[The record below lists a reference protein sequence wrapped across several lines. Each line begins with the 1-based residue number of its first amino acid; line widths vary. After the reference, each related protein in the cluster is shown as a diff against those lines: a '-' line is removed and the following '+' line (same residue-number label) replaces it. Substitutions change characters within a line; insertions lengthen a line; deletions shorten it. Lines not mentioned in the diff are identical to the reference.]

1 MNKFNQVQPY
11 LEPDMNRSQQQ
22 TQTTST
28 GQVPVGSAT
37 KSRRGF
43 TLVELLVVIA
53 IIGLLVGLLAV
64 AIGPVLTRVYDGAV
78 TTEIKQLDAAL
89 ESFKNQHG
97 FYPPSFS
104 GIGTANQLLP
114 YLNKISPNHGET
126 AAVSPAFPMRRLDYW
141 WNAIGQH
148 LDDRSSL
155 VFWLTGMSSNKQFP
169 LTGGLG
175 IAGGNL
181 QLPVIF
187 GNSDVIRID
196 SSGAAQFNSGESEF
210 RAVDAGGA
218 EIDVPRDSFFDFR
231 GEQLSDL
238 VLSFATGME
247 VPVMPGVRVYV
258 TRFGEESEN
267 RGNEYSYRNAAFYD
281 LDGDDLPDGV
291 YHAFNSGNIKY
302 VNPKTFQL
310 FTFGLD
316 GRADN
321 IALDDTSRPLDSAL
335 NSDNITNFANGRLEA
350 FDWRENLGL

>member
-1 MNKFNQVQPY
+1 
-11 LEPDMNRSQQQ
+11 MNRSQQQ

-53 IIGLLVGLLAV
+53 IIGILIGMLAV

-78 TTEIKQLDAAL
+78 TTEMKQIELAI
-89 ESFKNQHG
+89 ESFRTQHG

-104 GIGTANQLLP
+104 GISSAGELLP
-114 YLNKISPNHGET
+114 YLNRISPNHREVSSGRL
-126 AAVSPAFPMRRLDYW
+126 AVWYQ
-141 WNAIGQH
+141 AIGQH

-155 VFWLTGMSSNKQFP
+155 VFWLSGLSSNKQFP
-169 LTGGLG
+169 FTGGLSDV
-175 IAGGNL
+175 GGNL
-181 QLPVIF
+181 QLPVAF
-187 GNSDVIRID
+187 GGSDVILVD
-196 SSGAAQFNSGESEF
+196 NSGSVQTNSEDEFEF
-210 RAVDAGGA
+210 RAVNADGVG
-218 EIDVPRDSFFDFR
+218 IDISRDSLFDFK
-231 GEQLSDL
+231 GERLSDR

-258 TRFGEESEN
+258 TLYGEESEN
-267 RGNEYSYRNAAFYD
+267 RGNEYSYRNSEFYSAPGSYHAD
-281 LDGDDLPDGV
+281 NDGDIR
-291 YHAFNSGNIKY
+291 F
-302 VNPKTFQL
+302 VNPDTFQL

-335 NSDNITNFANGRLEA
+335 NADNITNFADGRLET